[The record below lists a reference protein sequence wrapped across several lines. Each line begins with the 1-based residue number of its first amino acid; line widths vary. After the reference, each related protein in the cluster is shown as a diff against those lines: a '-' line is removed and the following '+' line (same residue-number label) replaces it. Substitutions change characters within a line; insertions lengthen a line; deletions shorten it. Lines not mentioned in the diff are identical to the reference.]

1 MPLIIQ
7 HLTGSQAGLCQT
19 FEDSVDSITIGRDP
33 DRCQVVLD
41 ADARMAGRE
50 HCTLAR
56 IRDRYLIDMNP
67 DRIVRLKGGGIIE
80 PGSPIP
86 PNCALIIGPNG
97 PELKIAVQRSS
108 KFVTTQ
114 EQGLDAD
121 LVAKRASGAASKAE
135 LEQTTEQAA
144 AGHRTA
150 IVAVVSVVLVLV
162 VVVVSA
168 LIFTRDVEQLEQAD
182 ETQTER
188 IAVVEDRADDAEED
202 LVALGADLPEHL
214 ESARASTYLVVRQSK
229 DGGETAFGTAF
240 VVAPGTLATNAHV
253 AKWFD
258 HLDEGDRLILRSVAE
273 SGADPIDVPV
283 LSTSHHP
290 GYDAFAT
297 LWKEFVPVRLNA
309 SNQADSIRSAG
320 SACDIALLHVDAA
333 SELGT
338 PLPLAGADSQADLRA
353 GHVIGSVGYPME
365 GMAMEGVNVQRPMS
379 QTQVARVT
387 ALTTFFNTSEDEANL
402 GPGQR
407 NVLLQHS
414 LPATGGASGSPIL
427 NGRGE
432 VVGVL
437 SAVNFTLIS
446 GQRIPSGVGVN
457 FAQRATL
464 LEELLRGQAAENLPN
479 RLAGWDAAV
488 KRLYYSGRL
497 LRTQGGMEELVATW
511 RSIANVD
518 LRPDQTLE
526 VDEIY
531 RDYFPLDSLE
541 AGRKAAGRDSAIY
554 STDLA
559 FDVQGGVWY
568 LLAAT
573 GDGSV
578 DINVDEA
585 SMAAAGIGE
594 VRVLKIG
601 KGTTGIAFRA
611 TSSGTVTGMVTSD
624 GGRHMN
630 VKVLGG
636 GPADGPD
643 AVIASVRAQWRDDL
657 FRQWGFGVRDI
668 GGWLRDGQTGIEAG
682 EEGYVAVEPIVVATE
697 GEYILVAVGDETS
710 LVGLKL
716 WQVVDGERTLLASS
730 APEQQVAFIVFDTD
744 KDAALEAE
752 VQSVEPGTAYAL
764 NFYRGVIRG
773 DTDAD
778 DSVDF
783 EDLIGVIMEF
793 GSICPGPSPCNLD
806 VDEDGVVNVGDLL
819 GVLGDYGAEWPAR
832 THRFKAWTWG
842 AVGLE
847 LADRLT
853 PFTWAASWTS
863 PESIAAKM
871 LALPPGDR
879 VLFFYANLTNDMA
892 VHPDDRCVGIDDG
905 GEEYLTEFISPWIDN
920 GLAKVQSDMVDFMT
934 RFAEAGGQV
943 DAVILDNEK
952 TMSFSQFMD
961 TNRDNF
967 RAIME
972 DPRFPE
978 LEQEIGFSD
987 LTQIGWG
994 NELSRSWD
1002 AVLIPRFDVA
1012 LDQAVFQPI
1021 IEQFPGVV
1029 TTNYQNYIILP
1040 EDATYGVAGHPLMRP
1055 GTGVGS
1061 HISSP
1066 FYARMSTHAA
1076 NIRPDGVHPIGGT
1089 GFAGFRLMVHWL
1101 RSMEI
1106 ADSRPMMP
1114 WICNLT
1120 WDTPGDTWPHLLYDS
1135 PYWSEMVLHMGVSG
1149 VDHFLYWTDQNRFND
1164 LPEHNNPITEQQLL
1178 SDLLSELETRIGVG
1192 GTPLVLGQHSFGD
1205 QVVATGMQIGSRV
1218 LWRFTFDLGVDEVL
1232 VSFEDGGTQ
1241 LVHAELNRPGA
1252 WFEYDVSR
1260 PVVMNSAGIPDIN

>member
-86 PNCALIIGPNG
+86 PNCTLIIGPNG

-114 EQGLDAD
+114 DQGLDAD

-353 GHVIGSVGYPME
+353 GHVIGSIGYPME

-832 THRFKAWTWG
+832 THRFRAWTWG

-847 LADRLT
+847 RTDRLI

-863 PESIAAKM
+863 PEDVAASIVAK
-871 LALPPGDR
+871 PPGDR
-879 VLFFYANLTNDMA
+879 VLFFFANISNSLA
-892 VHPDDRCVGIDDG
+892 AHADDACVGQDES
-905 GEEYLTEFISPWIDN
+905 GEFLTEFRSPWIDN
-920 GLAKVQSDMVDFMT
+920 GFTKVQSDIAEFMT
-934 RFAEAGGQV
+934 QFAAAGGDC
-943 DAVILDNEK
+943 DAVILDNEQ
-952 TMSFSQFMD
+952 TLNYTQFMD
-961 TNRDNF
+961 GDRVHF
-967 RAIME
+967 QAIID
-972 DPRFPE
+972 DPRFPALEEE
-978 LEQEIGFSD
+978 LGFSD

-994 NELSRSWD
+994 NELSRVWD
-1002 AVLIPRFDVA
+1002 AVLVPKFDDAVN
-1012 LDQAVFQPI
+1012 QAVFQPVM
-1021 IEQFPGVV
+1021 EQFPNAV
-1029 TTNYQNYIILP
+1029 TTNYSNQIISP
-1040 EDATYGVAGHPLMRP
+1040 ENTTVGPAGHPKLRN
-1055 GTGVGS
+1055 GTSIGS
-1061 HISSP
+1061 HISTP
-1066 FYARMSTHAA
+1066 FYAKTNVGCGLA
-1076 NIRPDGVHPIGGT
+1076 RPDGVHPVGESDY
-1089 GFAGFRLMVHWL
+1089 AGFRLMVHWL
-1101 RSMEI
+1101 RSI
-1106 ADSRPMMP
+1106 QASDPRPIMP
-1114 WICNLT
+1114 WVANLS
-1120 WDTPGDTWPHLLYDS
+1120 WNSGNDDWPNRIENS
-1135 PYWSEMVLHMGVSG
+1135 SYWSEMILHMGVSG
-1149 VDHFLYWTDQNRFND
+1149 ADRFLYWTRQNPFIDPPD
-1164 LPEHNNPITEQQLL
+1164 LRNPVSEQQLL
-1178 SDLLSELETRIGVG
+1178 ADLLSELETRIGVDSV
-1192 GTPLVLGQHSFGD
+1192 PLSLGQQSFGD
-1205 QVVATGMQIGSRV
+1205 SVIASGVQVGSRV
-1218 LWRFTFDLGVDEVL
+1218 LWRFTFDIGVGEAL
-1232 VSFEDGGTQ
+1232 VQFEDGGTEM
-1241 LVHAELNRPGA
+1241 VVAEDDRPGA
-1252 WFEYDVSR
+1252 WFEHDVDR
-1260 PVVMNSAGIPDIN
+1260 PLVLTDAGIPDVN